1 MDEIIGQDLII
12 KRLKAY
18 VNSRDMPHLLFAG
31 PPGVGKTASAIALAR
46 ELYGEDWMYNF
57 TELNASDDRGIDV
70 VRDKIKNFAKVS
82 PIGPFGFK
90 IIFLDEADALTNDA
104 QSALRRTMEIF
115 HKNCR
120 FIISCNYPSKIIEPI
135 QSRCVVYRFKPLS
148 REAINDAI
156 KRIIDEEKIDVKDD
170 AIDAIFE
177 ISEGD
182 MRKAINVLQSA
193 ASLKE
198 AVDSDMIYA
207 TEGSIK
213 PDNIK
218 NIFDLVLNGSF
229 DRAREYLH
237 RILNEGISAEEII
250 KGIHKATLNLDIPIN
265 KQLNIIDRIG
275 EIDFRITEGANEKI
289 QLDALLAYLFLEL

>member
-1 MDEIIGQDLII
+1 LNDIIGQDLVVE
-12 KRLKAY
+12 RLKAY
-18 VNSRDMPHLLFAG
+18 AKSEKMPHLLFAG

-46 ELYGEDWMYNF
+46 ELYKDDWIYNF

-82 PIGPFGFK
+82 PLGQFGFK
-90 IIFLDEADALTNDA
+90 IIFLDEADALTTDA
-104 QSALRRTMEIF
+104 QSALRRTMEVF

-135 QSRCVVYRFKPLS
+135 QSRCVIYRFKPLS
-148 REAINDAI
+148 RKSIEEAI
-156 KRIIDEEKIDVKDD
+156 KRIIVKEKIDVKDD
-170 AIDAIFE
+170 AIDAIIE

-198 AVDSDMIYA
+198 KVDSGIIYA
-207 TEGSIK
+207 VEGSIK
-213 PDNIK
+213 PDDIK
-218 NIFDLVLNGSF
+218 NIIDLLL
-229 DRAREYLH
+229 ARSLDQARVYLYH
-237 RILNEGISAEEII
+237 LLDEGISAEEII
-250 KGIHKATLNLDIPIN
+250 KGIHKTTFKLDIPKD
-265 KQLNIIDRIG
+265 KQIKIIDRLG
-275 EIDFRITEGANEKI
+275 EIDFRITEGADEKI

>member
-1 MDEIIGQDLII
+1 
-12 KRLKAY
+12 
-18 VNSRDMPHLLFAG
+18 
-31 PPGVGKTASAIALAR
+31 
-46 ELYGEDWMYNF
+46 
-57 TELNASDDRGIDV
+57 
-70 VRDKIKNFAKVS
+70 
-82 PIGPFGFK
+82 
-90 IIFLDEADALTNDA
+90 
-104 QSALRRTMEIF
+104 
-115 HKNCR
+115 
-120 FIISCNYPSKIIEPI
+120 
-135 QSRCVVYRFKPLS
+135 VYRFKPLS

-218 NIFDLVLNGSF
+218 NIFDLVLNRSF